1 MFANT
6 LSLRFLIVGAL
17 LMTSACNQPLP
28 AQQNGAVGA
37 AAGAGA
43 KGTAAKNQKTATGK
57 NTADEAAKG
66 QGAMKASAGASGGA
80 KSDDMAA
87 DEGDMDSAAAG
98 GGARPAGGT
107 AAAAGGAAPA
117 KNPKAVPVCEGKA
130 DEYAC
135 DERTLYHCVMGAY
148 EGKPQSCKTA
158 AQCTAGLTTGQCGE
172 CDPGT
177 FLCNDV
183 QLQRCDDTGMYV
195 MEAECASAKLCKEE
209 MGICDTQ
216 VCHQDE
222 YHCEGDQLQTCNRDL
237 SDWENSGPACEPG
250 LCNVEAQGCLECM
263 PGSAAT
269 CADESS
275 IMSCSDKGM
284 LAQTP
289 CSGETKV
296 CTEGKCVQCK
306 TAADCPAAM
315 SDCGTMT
322 CNAGMCVAG
331 DPKPKGTA
339 CSSNGG
345 KMCDYLGSCVFCVTD
360 LDCNDSSKRCYL
372 QSRCV
377 PKDAITATALLDT
390 WSVTV
395 SPGFEAEVISSM
407 PVGGVPAGGTLTA
420 SQVIDMTYLLS
431 LQDYS
436 ACGFIQVAPGDGSRI
451 GLGFQLKTMSG
462 GTTPPLGCAETV
474 TLVAHAVKGP

>member
-1 MFANT
+1 M
-6 LSLRFLIVGAL
+6 GA
-17 LMTSACNQPLP
+17 SAGSSAADSDEMAADSSDMASAAAGSQARP
-28 AQQNGAVGA
+28 AAGTAA

-43 KGTAAKNQKTATGK
+43 
-57 NTADEAAKG
+57 
-66 QGAMKASAGASGGA
+66 M
-80 KSDDMAA
+80 
-87 DEGDMDSAAAG
+87 
-98 GGARPAGGT
+98 
-107 AAAAGGAAPA
+107 A

-130 DEYAC
+130 DEWAC
-135 DERTLYHCVMGAY
+135 DERTLYHCVNGAY

-158 AQCTAGLTTGQCGE
+158 AQCMAGLTTGQCGE

-183 QLQRCDDTGMYV
+183 QLQRCDETGAYV

-209 MGICDTQ
+209 AGICDTQ

-237 SDWENSGPACEPG
+237 SDWENSGRACEPG
-250 LCNVEAQGCLECM
+250 LCSVEAQGCLECM

-296 CTEGKCVQCK
+296 CAEGKCVQCK
-306 TAADCPAAM
+306 TADDCPAGM
-315 SDCGTMT
+315 NDCGTMT

-339 CSSNGG
+339 CASNGG

-360 LDCNDSSKRCYL
+360 LDCNDSSKRCFL
-372 QSRCV
+372 QSQCV
-377 PKDAITATALLDT
+377 TKDAITATPLLDS

-395 SPGFEAEVISSM
+395 SPGFSATVM
-407 PVGGVPAGGTLTA
+407 DNGLGVRGTNNGTLNA
-420 SQVIDMTYLLS
+420 SNAIDATYLLS
-431 LQDYS
+431 IPGYT
-436 ACGFIQVAPGDGSRI
+436 ACGIIQTAPQAGSTI
-451 GLGFQLKTMSG
+451 SLTFYPNSAADMNSGF
-462 GTTPPLGCAETV
+462 PPLGSCNTSI
-474 TLVAHAVKGP
+474 TLTAQGGKTTP